1 MRVLVIEDDTTLGH
15 ALREFLVEQ
24 GYAVDWLTDGEQA
37 LGAIAGQGYD
47 LLLLDLNL
55 PGQSGLDILRK
66 LRAGNE
72 QVPVLILTA
81 RDGVEDRVAGLD
93 AGADDYVTKP
103 FELAEL
109 TARVRAFGRRRS
121 GQDQPFIEAGP
132 LRFASVGREV
142 CANGERLWRS
152 E

>member
-93 AGADDYVTKP
+93 AGA
-103 FELAEL
+103 
-109 TARVRAFGRRRS
+109 
-121 GQDQPFIEAGP
+121 
-132 LRFASVGREV
+132 
-142 CANGERLWRS
+142 RS
-152 E
+152 EERRVGKGCVSSCRCRRARDQTKK

>member
-1 MRVLVIEDDTTLGH
+1 MRVLVIEDDTTLSH

-47 LLLLDLNL
+47 LLLLDLNFT
-55 PGQSGLDILRK
+55 GQSGLDILRK

-72 QVPVLILTA
+72 KVPVLILTA
-81 RDGVEDRVAGLD
+81 RDGVEDRVAGLE
-93 AGADDYVTKP
+93 AGVDNVVNKP
-103 FELAEL
+103 LQLAEI
-109 TARVRAFGRRRS
+109 RRNAVVW
-121 GQDQPFIEAGP
+121 G
-132 LRFASVGREV
+132 
-142 CANGERLWRS
+142 NS

>member
-81 RDGVEDRVAGLD
+81 RDGVEDRVAGLG
-93 AGADDYVTKP
+93 AGAEDSVNKP
-103 FELAEL
+103 LPVAQLAP
-109 TARVRAFGRRRS
+109 RW
-121 GQDQPFIEAGP
+121 PP
-132 LRFASVGREV
+132 L
-142 CANGERLWRS
+142 CWHP
-152 E
+152 

>member
-66 LRAGNE
+66 LRARSAE
-72 QVPVLILTA
+72 HTSELQSLMRISYAVFCLKKHQQL
-81 RDGVEDRVAGLD
+81 
-93 AGADDYVTKP
+93 GADKRPKIRPTVP
-103 FELAEL
+103 
-109 TARVRAFGRRRS
+109 R
-121 GQDQPFIEAGP
+121 
-132 LRFASVGREV
+132 
-142 CANGERLWRS
+142 
-152 E
+152 